1 MLTIRKELFMADKEQ
16 KVQEKEKELVLQL
29 DDGKELNLK
38 DLISRATLDGMKDAG
53 FPLDENGKFSAKSL
67 PLEIRDEATKKA
79 EGYDRAANFIKSLT
93 LPVRLHKEYGVKAID
108 TSAGSFGNVV
118 PAELYEEILEQS
130 KRWTIIRK
138 YAFIFQMTGKI
149 DVPTEGTGV
158 TGYWVSENTTVTES
172 NPTLGKVSLNDNSVA
187 ALIKV
192 SWQLLRTS
200 PQNITKFVAFL
211 AAKAITDK
219 EEAAFVG
226 GDGSGKPKGIRTE
239 TLTSVAQAGA
249 SYTYD
254 DLMALYYAL
263 PVAYRRNAQF
273 LTSGKGAR
281 LNHALKDSQNRPL
294 FAPGQPLD
302 NLLGK
307 PLLESED
314 IPANLGAGT
323 NETEVIFGDFSNY
336 WIKDGSNIEMATQDQ
351 IENLQTKIVVYK
363 YVDGKC
369 VNTNAFRK
377 LTGVK

>member
-1 MLTIRKELFMADKEQ
+1 MTDEKDKKDQ
-16 KVQEKEKELVLQL
+16 DQKELVLQL
-29 DDGKELNLK
+29 EDGKEVNLK
-38 DLISRATLDGMKDAG
+38 DVIGKATIEGMKEAG
-53 FPLDENGKFSAKSL
+53 FPMDENGKFSVKSL
-67 PLEIRDEATKKA
+67 PIEIRDEATKKA

-93 LPVRLHKEYGVKAID
+93 LPARLHKEYGVKAID

-118 PAELYEEILEQS
+118 PAELYDEIIEQS

-138 YAFIFQMTGKI
+138 YAFVFQLTGKI
-149 DVPTEGTGV
+149 DIPTEGTGV
-158 TGYWVSENTTVTES
+158 TGYWVAENASVTET
-172 NPTLGKVSLNDNSVA
+172 NPNLNKVSLSDNSVA

-211 AAKAITDK
+211 AAKAITDR

-226 GDGSGKPKGIRTE
+226 GDGVSKPKGIRTE

-249 SYTYD
+249 DYTYD

-281 LNHALKDSQNRPL
+281 LNHALKDNQDRPL
-294 FAPGQPLD
+294 FAAGQPLET
-302 NLLGK
+302 LLGK

-323 NETEVIFGDFSNY
+323 NETEMIFGDFSNY
-336 WIKDGSNIEMATQDQ
+336 WIKDGSDIEMATQDQ

-377 LTGVK
+377 LTAVK